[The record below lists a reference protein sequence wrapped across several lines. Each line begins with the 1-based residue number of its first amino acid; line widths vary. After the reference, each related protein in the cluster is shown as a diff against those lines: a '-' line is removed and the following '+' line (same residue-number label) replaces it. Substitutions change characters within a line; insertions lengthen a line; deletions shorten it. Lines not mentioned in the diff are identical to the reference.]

1 MKKILYLLFIFIVA
15 PAFLYF
21 VLDRE
26 NIDINE
32 FRLNSGYQEVRL
44 SDGIT
49 SYKDIG
55 DKNNEVIVLVHGA
68 TFGSLAYEEY
78 VNVFVENNYRV
89 ITYDQYGRG
98 YSDRV
103 HSNVSIELMEKQ
115 LKELINHCE
124 VEDVI
129 LYGVSF
135 GAAVVAKYAANNPEN
150 VSFIGYQVPLIDSAN
165 IPLLSIAKVPLYGDL
180 LTRVLLVPGVLK
192 RIEEYEGLMSKKL
205 LDHYKGQFEVKG
217 TEKFFKKFFLGNAM
231 GNRLDDHNIIGS
243 NSISVYFAYAED
255 DLEID
260 SKLVEQYKKQNED
273 VRLLSYKILVDNFNS
288 KYKNLNAPQKKLLR
302 EFINNISNT
311 NKIKEYFDSEVVKL
325 TKQLKSYSNKIE
337 DKVTKIKV
345 NESINL
351 MNTKFSDKQVT
362 DEHFLSLMRY
372 YELAKE
378 IKKCLN

>member
-1 MKKILYLLFIFIVA
+1 MKKITYLFFIFLVIPACLYVA
-15 PAFLYF
+15 
-21 VLDRE
+21 LDRE
-26 NIDINE
+26 KIDINE
-32 FRLNSGYQEVRL
+32 FRLDSGYQEVRL

-55 DKNNEVIVLVHGA
+55 NKNNEVIVLVHGA

-115 LKELINHCE
+115 LKELIEHCK

-150 VSFIGYQVPLIDSAN
+150 ISFIGYQVPLINSAN
-165 IPLLSIAKVPLYGDL
+165 IPLLSIVKIPLYGDL
-180 LTRVLLVPGVLK
+180 LTRGFLVPSVLK
-192 RIEEYEGLMSKKL
+192 RIGEYEGLMSKEL
-205 LDHYKGQFEVKG
+205 LDHYIGQFEVIG

-231 GNRLDDHNIIGS
+231 GNRLNDHNVIAS
-243 NSISVYFAYAED
+243 NSIPSYFAYAED

-260 SKLVEQYKKQNED
+260 AQLVEEAIKNYNNPIVKKYSGGHFFSSGRERKVAQ
-273 VRLLSYKILVDNFNS
+273 
-288 KYKNLNAPQKKLLR
+288 
-302 EFINNISNT
+302 EFIDN
-311 NKIKEYFDSEVVKL
+311 
-325 TKQLKSYSNKIE
+325 
-337 DKVTKIKV
+337 
-345 NESINL
+345 
-351 MNTKFSDKQVT
+351 
-362 DEHFLSLMRY
+362 
-372 YELAKE
+372 
-378 IKKCLN
+378 IKK